1 MGVTGLSYIYSTA
14 TLSVLFAS
22 LFGLKSIINNRL
34 QTRFLT
40 VIIFSVCLWRI
51 TFREVFGDTLR
62 YVLRFKDMW
71 NVDLKTALE
80 LYNGDRLFLIFTW
93 IIAKISHSQ
102 EVFLMLVGV
111 LFLLYFYKFLSNI
124 FTSTQLLFVMTSYS
138 LYPFFVNYS
147 TNTIRQGIAISLLLY
162 AMTFY
167 LNDKKE
173 WRKTIIVL
181 AASFLFHWSALPFG
195 IILIVMKMFELSLK
209 TSLFICSITVFL
221 YLLSMQTRILAP
233 IINRIPKMDFYG
245 TIGDGVNRSGNRM
258 DFFIF
263 TVFGIFAG
271 LFLYKYL
278 FRDSKYEKLIKIYI
292 LFSSV
297 FFLLGFIAY
306 SDRIAAYSWFLLP
319 IILWIPVFNQVK
331 HRTMYSFLLLF
342 SFVVVGFI
350 TGILPG

>member
-1 MGVTGLSYIYSTA
+1 
-14 TLSVLFAS
+14 
-22 LFGLKSIINNRL
+22 
-34 QTRFLT
+34 
-40 VIIFSVCLWRI
+40 
-51 TFREVFGDTLR
+51 
-62 YVLRFKDMW
+62 
-71 NVDLKTALE
+71 
-80 LYNGDRLFLIFTW
+80 
-93 IIAKISHSQ
+93 
-102 EVFLMLVGV
+102 
-111 LFLLYFYKFLSNI
+111 
-124 FTSTQLLFVMTSYS
+124 
-138 LYPFFVNYS
+138 
-147 TNTIRQGIAISLLLY
+147 
-162 AMTFY
+162 
-167 LNDKKE
+167 
-173 WRKTIIVL
+173 
-181 AASFLFHWSALPFG
+181 
-195 IILIVMKMFELSLK
+195 
-209 TSLFICSITVFL
+209 
-221 YLLSMQTRILAP
+221 MQTRILAP